1 MKLAGKVCL
10 LTGAAGGLGRRLAE
24 EFWAAGASL
33 VLSGRNGTA
42 LQEVADNLCAK
53 LESQRVVIMECDLR
67 DTEKAGALV
76 GRAVDE
82 FGFVTAL
89 VNNAAILGP
98 IGPAW
103 ETNTKDWEET
113 LQVNL
118 IAPVNLCRSA
128 IPVMKKAGYGKI
140 VNLSGGGATGPRP
153 YFSAYAAAK
162 TALVRFTEVLAHETR
177 GMGIDVNCIAPG
189 VLKTKML
196 DQMLAQ
202 SPEKIGD
209 SEYHRVR
216 QLAEHSDE
224 SFERAAGLAL
234 VLISPESDGVS
245 GRLISAV
252 WDSWEGLADKRAILD
267 ESDIYTLRR
276 IVPKD
281 RGYNWG

>member
-1 MKLAGKVCL
+1 M
-10 LTGAAGGLGRRLAE
+10 
-24 EFWAAGASL
+24 
-33 VLSGRNGTA
+33 
-42 LQEVADNLCAK
+42 
-53 LESQRVVIMECDLR
+53 
-67 DTEKAGALV
+67 V

-82 FGFVTAL
+82 FGFITAL
-89 VNNAAILGP
+89 VNNAAVLGP
-98 IGPAW
+98 VGPAW
-103 ETNTKDWEET
+103 ETNAKDWEET

-118 IAPVNLCRSA
+118 MAPVNLCRSA

-177 GMGIDVNCIAPG
+177 GMGIDANCIAPG

-209 SEYHRVR
+209 SEYNRVR
-216 QLAEHSDE
+216 ELAEHSDE
-224 SFERAAGLAL
+224 SFERAARLAS
-234 VLISPESDGVS
+234 VLISPESDGIS

-252 WDSWEGLADKRAILD
+252 WDPWEGLADKRAILD